1 MAVSVDEGVNVARTA
16 LLEAKAVLTR
26 EIRNYPTPIADCDGL
41 FNHLL
46 AQRVGITAAL
56 KALDWEF

>member
-1 MAVSVDEGVNVARTA
+1 MAVNVDERVNAARAA
-16 LLEAKAVLTR
+16 LLEAKAALTR
-26 EIRNYPTPIADCDGL
+26 EIRRYPTPIADSDGQ

-56 KALDWEF
+56 KALDWEI